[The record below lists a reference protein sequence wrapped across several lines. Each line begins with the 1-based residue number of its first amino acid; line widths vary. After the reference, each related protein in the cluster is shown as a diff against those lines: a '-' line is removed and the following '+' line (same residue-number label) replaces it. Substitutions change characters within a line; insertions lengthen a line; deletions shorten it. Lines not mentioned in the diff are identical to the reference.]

1 MIKPLFDNVLV
12 KKEHKNETT
21 SSGIVLSTKDVESKY
36 ATVVAVGDG
45 VLADGKKVNMPLH
58 VGDKVYYKSYSSEKI
73 EDNGEE
79 YEIVSLSSI
88 SAIIEED

>member
-21 SSGIVLSTKDVESKY
+21 SSGIVLSTKESESKY
-36 ATVVAVGDG
+36 AIVVAVGDG
-45 VLADGKKVNMPLH
+45 VLADGKKVNMPVH
-58 VGDKVYYKSYSSEKI
+58 VGDKVYFKSYSSDKI
-73 EDNGEE
+73 EENGEE